1 MLSPLPQG
9 APQSARA
16 GKERSREERGYSA
29 VIIWLD
35 TVPRRTQ
42 AYVSTCIV
50 GRRTPDKRVRWA
62 FRPVGFDSL
71 LARLTDRNSV
81 QTRQEACVVPRNHP
95 VEQLGVG
102 YSQET
107 SPEIGDFW
115 CANESP
121 RDSSTLMETALP
133 MDTPVSAKCVHQ
145 TPSGGLSDAV

>member
-1 MLSPLPQG
+1 MG
-9 APQSARA
+9 
-16 GKERSREERGYSA
+16 
-29 VIIWLD
+29 I
-35 TVPRRTQ
+35 
-42 AYVSTCIV
+42 STCRLRFA
-50 GRRTPDKRVRWA
+50 RRSIRNE
-62 FRPVGFDSL
+62 L
-71 LARLTDRNSV
+71 LCARLTDRNSV